1 MNFWYKITGNDL
13 TIRWKSLDAR
23 AGKLPKDYQQA
34 YAKITAELWQRNGFS
49 GRNTLSLLEG
59 VMELLE
65 DANASNRIAQEVLGS
80 DIAGFCAEL
89 AQDAGEKSYRD
100 RWRDRLN
107 RSVLR
112 KLGR

>member
-1 MNFWYKITGNDL
+1 
-13 TIRWKSLDAR
+13 
-23 AGKLPKDYQQA
+23 
-34 YAKITAELWQRNGFS
+34 
-49 GRNTLSLLEG
+49 
-59 VMELLE
+59 MELLE